1 MLIDFHTH
9 QFPDGMA
16 QRTIEGL
23 KKGIKKCQGMDYT
36 ERSNGTLTGLVE
48 LMDRTGVDI
57 SVVLP
62 VATKVTQAATI
73 NRLALELN
81 RSQNRV
87 ISFGAL
93 HPLQEDWEDTL
104 LWLAENGFKGIK
116 LHPEFQKVHV
126 DGPETI
132 RILKKC
138 EELGLYCVFHAGADI
153 GIEPPVHGS
162 PLQFSHVLQE
172 VSGRYIILAHM
183 GGWRMWDDVEQYL
196 VGTPVYMDT
205 AFSAQF
211 LEPRQYR
218 RIIKNHGAEK
228 ILFGSDSPWES
239 PAETRNGL
247 EALELTEA
255 ELEQIYSQNALR
267 ILGL

>member
-9 QFPDGMA
+9 QFPEGLA
-16 QRTIEGL
+16 ERTIEAL
-23 KKGIKKCQGMDYT
+23 KRGIKKCQGMDYT
-36 ERSNGTLTGLVE
+36 ERSNGTLKGLVE
-48 LMDRTGVDI
+48 LMDRTGVDA

-62 VATKVTQAATI
+62 VATKVTQTDTI

-81 RSQNRV
+81 RSQDRV

-104 LWLAENGFKGIK
+104 LWLSENGFKGIK
-116 LHPEFQKVHV
+116 LHPEFQRV
-126 DGPETI
+126 DVDSPETI

-138 EELGLYCVFHAGADI
+138 EALGLYCVFHAGADI

-172 VSGRYIILAHM
+172 VSGTYIILAHM
-183 GGWRMWDDVEQYL
+183 GGWQMWDDVEHYI
-196 VGTPVYMDT
+196 VGTPVYLDT

-211 LEPRQYR
+211 LEPQQYR
-218 RIIKNHGAEK
+218 RIIKNHGVEK

-239 PAETRNGL
+239 PAETKEGL
-247 EALELTEA
+247 ERLGLERQ

-267 ILGL
+267 ILDL